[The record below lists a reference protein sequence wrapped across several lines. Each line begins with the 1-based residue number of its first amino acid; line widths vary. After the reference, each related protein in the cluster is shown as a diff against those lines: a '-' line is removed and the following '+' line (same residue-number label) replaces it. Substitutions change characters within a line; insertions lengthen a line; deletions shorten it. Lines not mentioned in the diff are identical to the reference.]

1 MEGLSFKLEIFEGPL
16 DALLALIQKHKLN
29 IQDIEI
35 SVLLDQFMLYLSR
48 MAEADLEITS
58 DFLEMAARL
67 IMIKSAALLPREEA
81 EQMKRELQGA
91 LIEYALCKTMAE
103 RLKKRYLGDV
113 VFVRNPMELDIDK
126 SYHKLHQRGHQ
137 RFGSAVDVALLPFH
151 KAPVHLSGSVQRGK
165 FLGGKVPQG
174 GLQPVQQLLGS
185 QGVVLRQ
192 TAQNFPVRQQTLPP
206 CIHAVWGGVYRQRTL
221 RVQGLVLAGSP
232 VLGQAGIDARNGG
245 VVVARLLQAAD
256 IVRQLHVQVCKT
268 GIPVLHILYSF
279 SHSRMPR
286 PAYGCICQYRC
297 AALCILVP
305 LLYHK

>member
-113 VFVRNPMELDIDK
+113 VFVREPMELDIDK
-126 SYHKLHQRGHQ
+126 SYSCLPTAHSTSEPAGRQATARG
-137 RFGSAVDVALLPFH
+137 RYARSSR
-151 KAPVHLSGSVQRGK
+151 KA
-165 FLGGKVPQG
+165 
-174 GLQPVQQLLGS
+174 
-185 QGVVLRQ
+185 
-192 TAQNFPVRQQTLPP
+192 
-206 CIHAVWGGVYRQRTL
+206 TL
-221 RVQGLVLAGSP
+221 RCSP
-232 VLGQAGIDARNGG
+232 ELW
-245 VVVARLLQAAD
+245 
-256 IVRQLHVQVCKT
+256 
-268 GIPVLHILYSF
+268 
-279 SHSRMPR
+279 
-286 PAYGCICQYRC
+286 RC
-297 AALCILVP
+297 
-305 LLYHK
+305 

>member
-103 RLKKRYLGDV
+103 RLKKRYG
-113 VFVRNPMELDIDK
+113 
-126 SYHKLHQRGHQ
+126 
-137 RFGSAVDVALLPFH
+137 A
-151 KAPVHLSGSVQRGK
+151 
-165 FLGGKVPQG
+165 
-174 GLQPVQQLLGS
+174 
-185 QGVVLRQ
+185 
-192 TAQNFPVRQQTLPP
+192 
-206 CIHAVWGGVYRQRTL
+206 
-221 RVQGLVLAGSP
+221 
-232 VLGQAGIDARNGG
+232 
-245 VVVARLLQAAD
+245 
-256 IVRQLHVQVCKT
+256 
-268 GIPVLHILYSF
+268 
-279 SHSRMPR
+279 
-286 PAYGCICQYRC
+286 
-297 AALCILVP
+297 
-305 LLYHK
+305 